1 MVQVYIRTNP
11 HREDLPQYQG
21 SLSVPLPEA
30 SDDTLH
36 LTKAALWALKRIHRP
51 GFAYQKAGIGLLAL
65 SDGAHRQASLFSSAR
80 DNTRLMSAMDAIN
93 AAYGRNTVRLAV
105 TGVHNNWAAKREK
118 ASPNYTI
125 RWEELPVAK
134 C

>member
-1 MVQVYIRTNP
+1 
-11 HREDLPQYQG
+11 
-21 SLSVPLPEA
+21 
-30 SDDTLH
+30 
-36 LTKAALWALKRIHRP
+36 
-51 GFAYQKAGIGLLAL
+51 
-65 SDGAHRQASLFSSAR
+65 
-80 DNTRLMSAMDAIN
+80 MSAMDAIN